1 MEKFETVRIIM
12 FLILI
17 ITESIRDIKT
27 HQISIP
33 FVSIFGIMGMITYL
47 PFAKNDFISVF
58 LGMVV
63 GLSVLLVS
71 FFSRQQ
77 IGYGDGFVMIVSG
90 ILLGFRNNMALLL
103 GALIYSAMVGLA
115 LLIIRKADKKT
126 ELPFVPFIL
135 LSFISMGV
143 IRWMT

>member
-1 MEKFETVRIIM
+1 MDKFETVRIIM

-27 HQISIP
+27 HQISIT
-33 FVSIFGIMGMITYL
+33 FVSIIGIMGMITYM
-47 PFAKNDFISVF
+47 PFVKTDFISVF

-77 IGYGDGFVMIVSG
+77 IGYGDGLVALVLGPAFGIWTMLLGIVIAFFGSSIFSI
-90 ILLGFRNNMALLL
+90 ILLLLK
-103 GALIYSAMVGLA
+103 
-115 LLIIRKADKKT
+115 KAEKKT
-126 ELPFVPFIL
+126 RIPFVPFITL
-135 LSFISMGV
+135 GTAVACFAKI
-143 IRWMT
+143 